1 MVENKRALQ
10 KSDPQKVKEQGDL
23 LSILITDELFAN
35 DDAMIVDE
43 CMTFFFA
50 GSQTSSA
57 NTQNLTMH
65 LLKNTHYGE
74 QISKEVE

>member
-1 MVENKRALQ
+1 
-10 KSDPQKVKEQGDL
+10 
-23 LSILITDELFAN
+23 
-35 DDAMIVDE
+35 MIVDE

-65 LLKNTHYGE
+65 LLKNTQYGE
-74 QISKEVE
+74 QISKEIEQVIVKPFVGSESKEW